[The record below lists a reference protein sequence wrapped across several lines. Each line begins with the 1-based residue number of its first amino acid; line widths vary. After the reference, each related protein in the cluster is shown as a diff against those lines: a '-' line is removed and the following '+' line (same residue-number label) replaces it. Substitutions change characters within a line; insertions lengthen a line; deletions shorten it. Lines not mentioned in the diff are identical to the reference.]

1 MFDFLR
7 RFMYGRYGN
16 DMLNQALMLIALFFA
31 AVWSFVRVAPL
42 SLLVLVLLG
51 RRKISGFSRGGC
63 PNKKASGTRG
73 RAGKTARP
81 IGIISANAARPICA
95 CRGAKGKST
104 SNARNAAI
112 SL

>member
-51 RRKISGFSRGGC
+51 VCYYRMLSRDISRRQAGKISGFSRGGC

-73 RAGKTARP
+73 ARWKDP
-81 IGIISANAARPICA
+81 QDPSV
-95 CRGAKGKST
+95 
-104 SNARNAAI
+104 
-112 SL
+112 L